1 MNLLAGVHI
10 AWTAIY
16 LFMGL
21 YFALLGGLRR
31 GRVEFSLF
39 GLVALSNAVYNL
51 ALVFGM
57 DTASPRWLLWQEVA
71 IAAGLSVAPPLLDL
85 VLRLSGQRA
94 RFARLVPVVWAHTA
108 LMVAMAFGGALLD
121 GARIHRH
128 VELGSATVSY
138 VNTGLTTL
146 GAVALAPLL
155 GAFAFALALLAR
167 AAPAGDL
174 WQRQAALGLGAWTV
188 ATLFD
193 AVTGTLRIPA
203 IFVGAHAAIAFMFTV
218 SYALVAG
225 VAEEAR
231 RKDAELQRTRE
242 ALSSVR
248 ETLAQK
254 EHLAAVGELSA
265 IIAHEVRNP
274 LGAITNAASS
284 LRRESTSASDRALLT
299 GIVLE
304 ECDRLNRIV
313 KDLLTLARPLDLQ
326 RRAADPQELLAR
338 ALGPARRARVELDV
352 RVAPDAGA
360 TLYCDAT
367 LLLQA
372 LENVVDNAVNAMGEE
387 GALTVALRRAVRDGV
402 DGREFVVIDSGPG
415 MNTEVRNN
423 ARRAFFTTRANG
435 TGLGLAIVDRILTT
449 HHGALEIDSRPG
461 AGTTVRLFVPDG
473 RPSEPTASAP
483 G

>member
-1 MNLLAGVHI
+1 MNYLAGVHI

-16 LFMGL
+16 LFLGV
-21 YFALLGGLRR
+21 YFALLGGERR
-31 GRVEFSLF
+31 VRVEFSLF
-39 GLVALSNAVYNL
+39 GLVALSNAAYNL
-51 ALVFGM
+51 ARVFGQ
-57 DTASPRWLLWQEVA
+57 DIPGARWLFWQELGF
-71 IAAGLSVAPPLLDL
+71 AAGVWVIAPLLDL
-85 VLRLSGQRA
+85 VLRLTGKRE
-94 RFARLVPVVWAHTA
+94 RHPRLVALVWGYAA
-108 LMVAMAFGGALLD
+108 LMVVLSFGGALLN
-121 GARIHRH
+121 GERVLRV
-128 VELGSATVSY
+128 VEVGQVSLTYLNSHLTILGS
-138 VNTGLTTL
+138 L
-146 GAVALAPLL
+146 ALPPLL
-155 GAFAFALALLAR
+155 GAFAFAGYTMARSALHGSPWRRQIAVSLAI
-167 AAPAGDL
+167 
-174 WQRQAALGLGAWTV
+174 WTLS
-188 ATLFD
+188 ALFD
-193 AVTGTLRIPA
+193 AVTGALHLNVVYVA
-203 IFVGAHAAIAFMFTV
+203 EHAAIAFMFTV

-225 VAEEAR
+225 VTEEAR
-231 RKDAELQRTRE
+231 AQETELRRTRE

-274 LGAITNAASS
+274 LGAITNAAAS

-326 RRAADPQELLAR
+326 RRAADPQELLSR
-338 ALGPARRARVELDV
+338 ALGPARRAKVELDV
-352 RVAPDAGA
+352 RVAPDADA
-360 TLYCDAT
+360 PIYCDAT

-372 LENVVDNAVNAMGEE
+372 LENVVDNAVNAMGDD
-387 GALTVALRRAVRDGV
+387 GALTVALRRAVHEGV

-449 HHGALEIDSRPG
+449 HHGALAIDSRPG
-461 AGTTVRLFVPDG
+461 FGTTVRLFVPDG
-473 RPSEPTASAP
+473 RPSEPT
-483 G
+483 GE